1 MYNSKWTLDS
11 ERWWCANVGSSQATN
26 LPPWP
31 KKLMG
36 EGGCVRQT
44 DCGCK
49 NSVLFITFC
58 WGVLEIHNSQHGIPR
73 TFELK
78 RNERLQN
85 CFRVEDS
92 CFSPQVQ
99 TESIWSFLCKSFIFC
114 MALVLTCVSKNSS
127 HLSIC
132 KFDLRLADSI

>member
-1 MYNSKWTLDS
+1 MNFGFWAMVMCQCGVITGNK
-11 ERWWCANVGSSQATN
+11 CASLTQEAD
-26 LPPWP
+26 
-31 KKLMG
+31 G
-36 EGGCVRQT
+36 EGGSVRQT

-49 NSVLFITFC
+49 NSVLFIKFC

-99 TESIWSFLCKSFIFC
+99 TASIWSFLCKSFIFC
-114 MALVLTCVSKNSS
+114 MALVLIHVSKNSS

-132 KFDLRLADSI
+132 KFELPLADSI